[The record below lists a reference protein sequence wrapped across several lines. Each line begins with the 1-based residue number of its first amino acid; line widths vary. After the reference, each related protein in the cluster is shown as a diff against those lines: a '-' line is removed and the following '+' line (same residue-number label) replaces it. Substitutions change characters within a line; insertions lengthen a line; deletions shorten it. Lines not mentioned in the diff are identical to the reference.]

1 VDNSRMSFFELLN
14 FYYGHLMYDII
25 PFWVHHAIDWED
37 GGIFTDIADDGTL
50 LSTDKFIWSNARAL
64 YTFSSLYNYIEPE
77 QKWLD
82 IARNI
87 FTFCA
92 NHGRTKQGVW
102 GYLSD
107 KKGGMLEGEKA
118 IQVDAF
124 AIMGMT
130 EYARA
135 TGDERAKAI
144 AVETFESTRSRL
156 ANPGSYGT
164 FPYPIPEGA
173 KAHRDH
179 FQFAFA
185 YFMLGSLL
193 GREDIL
199 SEAYW
204 HAEEVMDHF
213 RRPERGVLVEYVS
226 VKNTFMDTPAGR
238 IMNIGHTIESMWFL
252 MHLYRRS
259 GNRERISQA
268 IETIRLALEK
278 GWDPEYGGLF
288 LAIDIEG
295 KTPVYWKHA
304 DKKLWWV
311 FSETLYALLLAYE
324 ESRQAWC
331 MDWYWKIHDWAFT
344 HFPVPVH
351 GEWTQKL
358 NQDGSRF
365 DGIVALPVKD
375 PFHLPRALVMCIDVL
390 RRINGKNS

>member
-1 VDNSRMSFFELLN
+1 MDNSRMSFFELLN

-25 PFWVHHAIDWED
+25 PFWMCHAIDWEY
-37 GGIFTDIADDGTL
+37 GGIFTGIADDGTI

-87 FTFCA
+87 FAFCA
-92 NHGRTKQGVW
+92 DHGRTEQRIW
-102 GYLSD
+102 GYLTNR
-107 KKGGMLEGEKA
+107 KGVMLEGEKA

-124 AIMGMT
+124 AIMGMA
-130 EYARA
+130 EYAQA

-144 AVETFESTRSRL
+144 AVETYESTHSRL
-156 ANPGSYGT
+156 ACPGSYGT

-179 FQFAFA
+179 FQFALA
-185 YFMLGSLL
+185 YFMLGKLL

-199 SEAYW
+199 SEAYR
-204 HAEEVMDHF
+204 HAEYIMDYF

-226 VKNTFMDTPAGR
+226 VENTFMDTPAGR
-238 IMNIGHTIESMWFL
+238 TMNPGHAIESMWFL
-252 MHLYRRS
+252 IHLYRHS
-259 GNRERISQA
+259 GNRERIRQA

-304 DKKLWWV
+304 NKKLWWV
-311 FSETLYALLLAYE
+311 FCEALYALLLAYE
-324 ESRQAWC
+324 ESGQTWC

-344 HFPVPVH
+344 HFPVPVY

-358 NQDGSRF
+358 NRDGSRF